1 MFELSDD
8 VKEIQ
13 GLARDFARN
22 EILPGAAAR
31 DHSHS
36 FPAEQVAKLAEMGFL
51 GMFVPEQYGGAG
63 LSTLA
68 YVVALEE
75 ICYADASVGVT
86 MSVNN
91 SLVCWPILAFGTEAQ
106 KQQYLPD
113 LASGRKLGC
122 YALTEPD
129 AGSDAGAQR
138 TKATPMAGGGWSLTG
153 NKIWITNAPY
163 AQVAVAY
170 ANLAPEERHRGVCA
184 FIAESHWPGFKV
196 GKPEDKLGITSSA
209 TSELIFEDMHVPAAN
224 LLGGERQGFK
234 IAMATLDGGRI
245 GIAAQ
250 ALGIAQRAFDL
261 AVAHAKS
268 RIAFG
273 KPIGANQA
281 IQWMIADMA
290 TRIESA
296 RLLTWRAAVYKDGA
310 GRSAEDAARASH
322 MCSMAKLAA
331 SETANFCADRSL
343 QIHGGYGFS
352 KEYEVERLFRD
363 ARITTLY
370 EGTSEIQRIVISRA
384 YLG

>member
-1 MFELSDD
+1 MFELPDD
-8 VKEIQ
+8 VLQIQ
-13 GLARDFARN
+13 QLARDFARK
-22 EILPGAAAR
+22 EILPGAQAR
-31 DHSHS
+31 DHSHT
-36 FPAEQVAKLAEMGFL
+36 FPAALVTQLAEMGFM
-51 GMFVPEQYGGAG
+51 GMVVPEQYGGAG
-63 LSTLA
+63 MSTLA

-91 SLVCWPILAFGTEAQ
+91 SLVCWPILAHGTEAQ
-106 KQQYLPD
+106 KQTWLPD

-138 TKATPMAGGGWSLTG
+138 TKAVLDGDAYVLNGT
-153 NKIWITNAPY
+153 KIWITNAPY
-163 AQVAVAY
+163 AQVCVGY
-170 ANLAPEERHRGVCA
+170 ANLAPEERHKGVCA
-184 FIAESHWPGFKV
+184 FIIDASSRGFNV
-196 GKPEDKLGITSSA
+196 GKLEEKLGITSSA
-209 TSELIFEDMHVPAAN
+209 TSELSFENLRVPRDN
-224 LLGGERQGFK
+224 LLGAERRGFG

-261 AVAHAKS
+261 AVAHA
-268 RIAFG
+268 RQRMAFG

-296 RLLTWRAAVYKDGA
+296 RLLTWRAAVFKDGA
-310 GRSAEDAARASH
+310 DATRASH
-322 MCSMAKLAA
+322 YCSMAKLAA
-331 SETANFCADRSL
+331 SETANFCADKAL
-343 QIHGGYGFS
+343 QIHGGYGYS

-370 EGTSEIQRIVISRA
+370 EGTSEIQRIVISRS

>member
-1 MFELSDD
+1 MSSMFDLPDD
-8 VKEIQ
+8 VRDIQ
-13 GLARDFARN
+13 TAARDFARDRV
-22 EILPGAAAR
+22 LPGAMQRDR
-31 DHSHS
+31 DHAY
-36 FPAEQVAKLAEMGFL
+36 PADIVAELGEMGFM
-51 GMFVPEQYGGAG
+51 GMFVPEAYGGAG

-91 SLVCWPILAFGTEAQ
+91 SLVCWPILAFGSEAQ
-106 KQQYLPD
+106 KLQYLPD

-129 AGSDAGAQR
+129 AGSDAGSQR
-138 TKATPMAGGGWSLTG
+138 TKATVTDGGYQLDG
-153 NKIWITNAPY
+153 NKIWITNGPK
-163 AQVAVAY
+163 AQVCVAY
-170 ANLAPEERHRGVCA
+170 GNLAPEERHRGVCA
-184 FIAESHWPGFKV
+184 FITESHWPGFGV
-196 GKPEDKLGITSSA
+196 GKPEEKLGITSSV
-209 TSELIFEDMHVPAAN
+209 TSELSFEGMQVPREN
-224 LLGGERQGFK
+224 LLGKEREGFK

-250 ALGIAQRAFDL
+250 SLGIAQRAFDL
-261 AVAHAKS
+261 AVAHAKQ
-268 RIAFG
+268 RVQFG
-273 KPIGANQA
+273 KPIATNQA

-296 RLLTWRAAVYKDGA
+296 RLLTWRAAVTKDGA
-310 GRSAEDAARASH
+310 DKARASH
-322 MCSMAKLAA
+322 YCSMAKLAA
-331 SETANFCADRSL
+331 SETANYCADKAL

-352 KEYEVERLFRD
+352 KEYEVERLYRD

-370 EGTSEIQRIVISRA
+370 EGTSEIQRIVISRN

>member
-1 MFELSDD
+1 MFELPDD
-8 VKEIQ
+8 VREIQ
-13 GLARDFARN
+13 ALARDFARS
-22 EILPGAAAR
+22 EILPGAQQR
-31 DHSHS
+31 DHAHS
-36 FPAEQVAKLAEMGFL
+36 FPADIVQKLGEMGFM
-51 GMFVPEQYGGAG
+51 GMFVPEAYGGGG

-91 SLVCWPILAFGTEAQ
+91 SLVCWPILTYGTEDL
-106 KQQYLPD
+106 KQRYLPD
-113 LASGRKLGC
+113 LASGRTLGC

-138 TKATPMAGGGWSLTG
+138 TRATPSAAGWRLDG

-170 ANLAPEERHRGVCA
+170 GNLAPEERHRGVCA
-184 FIAESHWPGFKV
+184 FVVQSDWPGFVV

-209 TSELIFEDMHVPAAN
+209 TSELAFEGLEVPRAN
-224 LLGGERQGFK
+224 LLGREREGFR
-234 IAMATLDGGRI
+234 IAMSTLDGGRI

-261 AVAHAKS
+261 AVAHARS
-268 RIAFG
+268 RVQFG
-273 KPIGANQA
+273 KPIANNQA

-290 TRIESA
+290 TKIEAA
-296 RLLTWRAAVYKDGA
+296 RLLTWRAAITKDG
-310 GRSAEDAARASH
+310 SDAARTSH
-322 MCSMAKLAA
+322 HCSMAKLFA
-331 SETANFCADRSL
+331 SEAANFCADRAL
-343 QIHGGYGFS
+343 QIHGGYGYS

-370 EGTSEIQRIVISRA
+370 EGTSEIQRIVISRN
-384 YLG
+384 YLA

>member
-1 MFELSDD
+1 MFELPDD
-8 VKEIQ
+8 VQEIQ
-13 GLARDFARN
+13 KLARDFSRA

-31 DHSHS
+31 DHAHS
-36 FPAEQVAKLAEMGFL
+36 FPAEQVAQLAEMGFL
-51 GMFVPEQYGGAG
+51 GMFVPEAYGGAG

-75 ICYADASVGVT
+75 VCYADASVGVT

-91 SLVCWPILAFGTEAQ
+91 SLVCWPILAYGTEAQ
-106 KQQYLPD
+106 KEKYLPD

-138 TKATPMAGGGWSLTG
+138 TRATPVEGGYRLDGS
-153 NKIWITNAPY
+153 KIWITNAPK
-163 AQVAVAY
+163 AQVCVAY
-170 ANLAPEERHRGVCA
+170 ANLAVEERHRGVTA
-184 FIAESHWPGFKV
+184 FILESDWEGYSV

-209 TSELIFEDMHVPAAN
+209 TSELNFEGLFVPTAN
-224 LLGGERQGFK
+224 RLSDERKGFG
-234 IAMATLDGGRI
+234 IAMSTLDGGRI

-250 ALGIAQRAFDL
+250 ALGIAQRSFDL
-261 AVAHAKS
+261 AVAHAKT

-273 KPIGANQA
+273 KPIGTNQA

-296 RLLTWRAAVYKDGA
+296 RLLTWRAAVAKDG
-310 GRSAEDAARASH
+310 GDKARASH
-322 MCSMAKLAA
+322 FCSMAKLAA
-331 SETANFCADRSL
+331 SETANFCADKAL
-343 QIHGGYGFS
+343 QIHGGYGYS

-370 EGTSEIQRIVISRA
+370 EGTSEIQRIVISRN
-384 YLG
+384 YLA

>member
-1 MFELSDD
+1 MFELPDD
-8 VKEIQ
+8 VQEIQ
-13 GLARDFARN
+13 KLARDFSRA

-31 DHSHS
+31 DHAHS
-36 FPAEQVAKLAEMGFL
+36 FPAEQVKQLAEMGFL
-51 GMFVPEQYGGAG
+51 GMFVPEAYGGAG

-75 ICYADASVGVT
+75 VCYADASVGVT

-91 SLVCWPILAFGTEAQ
+91 SLVCWPILTYGTEQQ
-106 KQQYLPD
+106 KEKYLPD
-113 LASGRKLGC
+113 LATGSKLGC

-138 TKATPMAGGGWSLTG
+138 TKAVPVDGGYRLDGS
-153 NKIWITNAPY
+153 KIWITNAPY
-163 AQVAVAY
+163 AQVCVAY
-170 ANLAPEERHRGVCA
+170 ANLAVEERHKGVTA
-184 FIAESHWPGFKV
+184 FILEHDWEGYTV

-209 TSELIFEDMHVPAAN
+209 TSELSFAGLFVPTAN
-224 LLGGERQGFK
+224 RLADERKGFG

-261 AVAHAKS
+261 AVAHART

-296 RLLTWRAAVYKDGA
+296 RLLTWRAAVAKDG
-310 GRSAEDAARASH
+310 GDKARASH
-322 MCSMAKLAA
+322 FCSMAKLAA
-331 SETANFCADRSL
+331 SETANFCADRAL
-343 QIHGGYGFS
+343 QIHGGYGYS

-370 EGTSEIQRIVISRA
+370 EGTSEIQRIVISRN
-384 YLG
+384 YLS

>member
-1 MFELSDD
+1 MFELPED
-8 VKEIQ
+8 VQQIQ
-13 GLARDFARN
+13 QLARDFARK
-22 EILPGAAAR
+22 EVLPGAQHR
-31 DHSHS
+31 DHEHAY
-36 FPAEQVAKLAEMGFL
+36 PADLVRQLGEMGFM
-51 GMFVPEQYGGAG
+51 GMTVPEQYGGAG

-91 SLVCWPILAFGTEAQ
+91 SLVCWPILSHGTEAQ
-106 KQQYLPD
+106 KQKYLPD
-113 LASGRKLGC
+113 LAGGKKLGC

-138 TKATPMAGGGWSLTG
+138 TRATPEGAEYVLNG

-163 AQVAVAY
+163 ADLCVAY
-170 ANLAPEERHRGVCA
+170 ASLAPEERNKAVCA
-184 FIAESHWPGFKV
+184 FILDAKAPGFKV
-196 GKPEDKLGITSSA
+196 GKLEEKLGITSSA
-209 TSELIFEDMHVPAAN
+209 TSELIFENLRVPRED
-224 LLGGERQGFK
+224 LLGAERQGFR

-261 AVAHAKS
+261 AVAHA
-268 RIAFG
+268 RQRMAFG
-273 KPIGANQA
+273 KPIAVNQA

-296 RLLTWRAAVYKDGA
+296 RLLTWRAAVFKDGA
-310 GRSAEDAARASH
+310 DSARASH
-322 MCSMAKLAA
+322 YCSMAKLAA
-331 SETANFCADRSL
+331 SETANFCADKAL
-343 QIHGGYGFS
+343 QIHGGYGYS

-370 EGTSEIQRIVISRA
+370 EGTSEIQRIVISRN